1 MVGAYDNIL
10 QPLVI
15 DDRFDYILFSNEI
28 KKKNVAGS
36 TMISAALFLLIFVVF
51 LFAVSKASSGSV
63 YEQRQ
68 SLSDA
73 IDRAIIQCYVTE
85 GKYPESF
92 EYLQENYGIIY
103 DDEQFRVD
111 YVIYGSNMRPEVTI
125 INLK

>member
-1 MVGAYDNIL
+1 MSKT
-10 QPLVI
+10 
-15 DDRFDYILFSNEI
+15 RFGSLDGIHQI
-28 KKKNVAGS
+28 KKKNVAGT
-36 TMISAALFLLIFVVF
+36 TMISAGLFILIFVVF

-85 GKYPESF
+85 GRYPESF
-92 EYLQENYGIIY
+92 EYLQKNYGIIY
-103 DDEQFRVD
+103 DEEQFRVD
-111 YVIYGSNMRPEVTI
+111 YVIYGSNMRPDVTI

>member
-1 MVGAYDNIL
+1 MSKT
-10 QPLVI
+10 
-15 DDRFDYILFSNEI
+15 RFGNLDGIHQI
-28 KKKNVAGS
+28 KKKNVAGT
-36 TMISAALFLLIFVVF
+36 TMISAVLFLIIFVVF
-51 LFAVSKASSGSV
+51 LFTVSKASSTSV

-85 GKYPESF
+85 GRYPESF
-92 EYLQENYGIIY
+92 EYLQQNYGIIY

-111 YVIYGSNMRPEVTI
+111 YVIYGSNMRPDVTI